1 METTEYRS
9 VTEQTGNFNFQIN
22 WLVGDEWKV
31 SEHGQHWDVD
41 DGLTLIFVYILM
53 YMTQVIVL
61 FFSLTWEAQY
71 LNLWDLSIHL
81 SMRWAMLIFRMRGDT
96 IILHLKAF

>member
-1 METTEYRS
+1 
-9 VTEQTGNFNFQIN
+9 
-22 WLVGDEWKV
+22 VGDEWKV

-61 FFSLTWEAQY
+61 FFSLT
-71 LNLWDLSIHL
+71 
-81 SMRWAMLIFRMRGDT
+81 
-96 IILHLKAF
+96 

>member
-1 METTEYRS
+1 METTVYRS

-22 WLVGDEWKV
+22 WLVGDEWRV

-53 YMTQVIVL
+53 YMT
-61 FFSLTWEAQY
+61 
-71 LNLWDLSIHL
+71 
-81 SMRWAMLIFRMRGDT
+81 
-96 IILHLKAF
+96 